1 MISGIEGNLKS
12 LGDNYVD
19 ISVGGVTFR
28 IHIPT
33 GLIPDNVAIGD
44 PVSQSTSRQIRQD
57 SLSVYGFNSENMRD
71 FFETLITINSVG
83 PRLAL
88 AILSIFDSE
97 TLHTAVETEDSDSL
111 TRVPGVGKRTAN
123 SIILE
128 LKGKIEQLAP
138 DIQRLS
144 PDDDVFNS
152 LTALGYSI
160 QEAREAVRS
169 IPEDITNTEEQ
180 LRASLQFLNSQ

>member
-44 PVSQSTSRQIRQD
+44 PVSLSTSLQIRQD

-71 FFETLITINSVG
+71 FVERCLKKNPGERPDLQSLSVSTLVYKKS
-83 PRLAL
+83 
-88 AILSIFDSE
+88 
-97 TLHTAVETEDSDSL
+97 
-111 TRVPGVGKRTAN
+111 RVT
-123 SIILE
+123 S
-128 LKGKIEQLAP
+128 
-138 DIQRLS
+138 
-144 PDDDVFNS
+144 
-152 LTALGYSI
+152 
-160 QEAREAVRS
+160 
-169 IPEDITNTEEQ
+169 
-180 LRASLQFLNSQ
+180 